1 MNDYTNIA
9 TLISALKNKQHNAYE
24 YLYDN
29 YSEALYGVIHKV
41 LNDDEQ
47 ANDILQD
54 TIVTIWQKIDSYNP
68 EKGTLFTWMLNIAR
82 NKAIDEF
89 RKNKRNPKISIDE
102 LSVHTLDMQNVNN
115 LEVNATDVIGL
126 KKIVNGLKPDLRQ
139 MIDMHYFNGMTHQ
152 EITDATQ
159 MPLGTVKTKIRTAM
173 MQLKSIFEIK

>member
-1 MNDYTNIA
+1 VNGFSNIA
-9 TLISALKNKQHNAYE
+9 VLISALKNKQHNAYE

-41 LNDDEQ
+41 LNDDEL

-102 LSVHTLDMQNVNN
+102 LSVHT
-115 LEVNATDVIGL
+115 
-126 KKIVNGLKPDLRQ
+126 
-139 MIDMHYFNGMTHQ
+139 IDM
-152 EITDATQ
+152 
-159 MPLGTVKTKIRTAM
+159 
-173 MQLKSIFEIK
+173 

>member
-1 MNDYTNIA
+1 MNDYTNIT

-29 YSEALYGVIHKV
+29 YSEALYGIIHKV

-54 TIVTIWQKIDSYNP
+54 TIVTIWQKIDSYNS

-89 RKNKRNPKISIDE
+89 RKNKRNPKISIDD
-102 LSVHTLDMQNVNN
+102 LSVHTLDMQNVNS

-139 MIDMHYFNGMTHQ
+139 MIDLHYFAGMTHQ
-152 EITDATQ
+152 EITEHTN

>member
-1 MNDYTNIA
+1 MNDFTNIA
-9 TLISALKNKQHNAYE
+9 TLISTLKNKQHNAYE

>member
-1 MNDYTNIA
+1 MA
-9 TLISALKNKQHNAYE
+9 TLISALKNKQHIAYE

-102 LSVHTLDMQNVNN
+102 LSVHTFDMQNVNN

>member
-1 MNDYTNIA
+1 MNNFSDISN
-9 TLISALKNKQHNAYE
+9 LVSALKNKQHNAYE

-29 YSEALYGVIHKV
+29 YSEALYGVIYKV

-102 LSVHTLDMQNVNN
+102 LSVHSLDMQNVNN
-115 LEVNATDVIGL
+115 LDGNATDVIGL
-126 KKIVNGLKPDLRQ
+126 KKIVNELKPDLRQ
-139 MIDMHYFNGMTHQ
+139 MIDMHYFNGMTHK

-159 MPLGTVKTKIRTAM
+159 MPIGTVKTKIRTAM
-173 MQLKSIFEIK
+173 MQLKIIFEIK